1 MLLLVACGGG
11 SQISDT
17 LPPEVK
23 ILPTIA
29 ALTPLATP
37 TLLPAPSAKPLPPT
51 ITSTPEV
58 TLSAN
63 SHLESGNKYV
73 TQGIYQKALFT

>member
-29 ALTPLATP
+29 AWTPLATP

-63 SHLESGNKYV
+63 SHLQSGNKYV
-73 TQGIYQKALFT
+73 TQGIYQKAI